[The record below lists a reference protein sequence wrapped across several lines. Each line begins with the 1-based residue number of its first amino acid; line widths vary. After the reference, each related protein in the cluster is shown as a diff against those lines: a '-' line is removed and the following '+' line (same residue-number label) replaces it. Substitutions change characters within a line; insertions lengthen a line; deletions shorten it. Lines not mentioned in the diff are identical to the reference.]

1 MNNLIKFSIFTP
13 TYNGEKFIKSCI
25 DSVLNQNLTE
35 FEWYIYDDGST
46 DSTYDVL
53 KKLVLNDRRVHLSR
67 GDNGNS
73 IERMNDFLDNAK
85 GQYIAFIDHD
95 DIWNDKDF
103 LNSIYSK
110 LIETKS
116 DCLVTSYTLIDKK
129 NNILNSY
136 TPTLNDSLILNQKQL
151 KIKFLTSLEI
161 EGFRWN
167 KFYRNSTVKMSG
179 LKFKKNSFPA
189 DLPFEFDLLDHVNTA
204 VLLDNHN
211 YLYRQLSQS
220 EVGNINQKKISGF
233 LETYN
238 KISKKAEKSLPFE
251 SWYYYSWRYINLIF
265 DSIKNKKIC
274 KNQLSEILSK
284 YPLKNCVKNN
294 IINTI
299 LLINKIKNHREGR
312 FIFSLKILCV
322 WIYCKFFR

>member
-220 EVGNINQKKISGF
+220 EVGNIN
-233 LETYN
+233 
-238 KISKKAEKSLPFE
+238 
-251 SWYYYSWRYINLIF
+251 R
-265 DSIKNKKIC
+265 
-274 KNQLSEILSK
+274 
-284 YPLKNCVKNN
+284 
-294 IINTI
+294 
-299 LLINKIKNHREGR
+299 KNH
-312 FIFSLKILCV
+312 
-322 WIYCKFFR
+322 